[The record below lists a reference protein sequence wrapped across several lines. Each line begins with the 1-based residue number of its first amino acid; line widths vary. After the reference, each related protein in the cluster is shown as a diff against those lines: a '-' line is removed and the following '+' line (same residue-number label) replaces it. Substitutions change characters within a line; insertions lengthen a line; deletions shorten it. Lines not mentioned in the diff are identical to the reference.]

1 MAERP
6 GSRTLL
12 STGVRT
18 ISDDTLI
25 VFLSDTHIGGDPG
38 SDIFESPEELVTLL
52 DELAA
57 RRGPIELV
65 LAGDFFDFLQI
76 GTVPEGRN
84 RAAVTIARPEYREI
98 FRALRRFAGEDW
110 HQVAYLPGNH
120 DAELWWNP
128 DIQRTLRAEGLVD
141 EFALSYAVRYESA
154 PERVIYC
161 EHGNQFDPAN
171 VITDYSD
178 PLDTP
183 LGDHIVTDLT
193 RRIAPAG
200 RVSRSFDLRD
210 IGRVY
215 PLVTVPDWIAGRIFY
230 DLLGRIATRLL
241 LPLLVGYT
249 AYRIVAYAL
258 ATANDGS
265 TRFSVWDS
273 YQTLP
278 GVQTLFAEVAWDTL
292 LLVSV
297 FILFFFTIRRA
308 AMQMVNA
315 LTSKMPGEPAHA
327 FGLGSPARDIEHFLR
342 TDASPPMHRDLPGNR
357 IHIFVSGHTHAPSLS
372 TLPRDGGG
380 AGDDVVIVNSGCW
393 LRQMRPV
400 PAHFGGPPVFISRF
414 VQTHVRIGID
424 QGEVRVELREHP
436 KPATQHLLP
445 AERLA
450 IAGRLPAQP
459 AASAQPRVIASLG
472 LPIAG

>member
-12 STGVRT
+12 PSGVRT
-18 ISDDTLI
+18 ISDDTLV

-76 GTVPEGRN
+76 GTVPEGQN
-84 RAAVTIARPEYREI
+84 RAAATIARPEYRDI
-98 FRALRRFAGEDW
+98 FGALRQFAAGDG
-110 HQVAYLPGNH
+110 HQVTYLPGNH
-120 DAELWWNP
+120 DAEVWWNP
-128 DIQRTLRAEGLVD
+128 DIQRTLRAEKLVD
-141 EFALSYAVRYESA
+141 EFALSYAVRYKSA

-215 PLVTVPDWIAGRIFY
+215 PLVTVPDWIVGRIFY

-241 LPLLVGYT
+241 LPLLLGYT

-258 ATANDGS
+258 ASANDDS
-265 TRFSVWDS
+265 ARFSVWDS
-273 YQTLP
+273 YRTLP

-297 FILFFFTIRRA
+297 FILFFLTIRRA

-327 FGLGSPARDIEHFLR
+327 FGLGSPASDIERFL
-342 TDASPPMHRDLPGNR
+342 TTGAHPPMHRGLPGNR
-357 IHIFVSGHTHAPSLS
+357 IHVFVSGHTHAPSLS
-372 TLPRDGGG
+372 TLQRDES
-380 AGDDVVIVNSGCW
+380 DDVVIVNSGCW

-436 KPATQHLLP
+436 KPAMQHLLP

-450 IAGRLPAQP
+450 IAGRQPEQP
-459 AASAQPRVIASLG
+459 ALSSQPRVIASLG
-472 LPIAG
+472 LAMPD